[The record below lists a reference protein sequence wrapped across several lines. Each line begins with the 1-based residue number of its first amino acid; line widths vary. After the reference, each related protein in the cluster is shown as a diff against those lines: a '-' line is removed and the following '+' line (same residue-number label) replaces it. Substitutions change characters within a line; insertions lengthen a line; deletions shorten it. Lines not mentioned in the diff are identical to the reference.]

1 MGLIKDLVKI
11 LDEIKFQAG
20 VARDYSRE
28 IHMDPDRE
36 ELGEELKEILKK
48 IDDIEMYHFNEI
60 IDNVIELRYE
70 SSSNDS
76 DSLPILVEGDINMG
90 PGVND

>member
-1 MGLIKDLVKI
+1 MVLIKDLVKI

-36 ELGEELKEILKK
+36 ELREELKELKEILKK
-48 IDDIEMYHFNEI
+48 IDYIEMYHFNEI
-60 IDNVIELRYE
+60 IDNVIELQYGL
-70 SSSNDS
+70 SSNDS
-76 DSLPILVEGDINMG
+76 SEEEEK
-90 PGVND
+90 

>member
-11 LDEIKFQAG
+11 LNEIKFQAG

-36 ELGEELKEILKK
+36 ELREELKELKEILKK
-48 IDDIEMYHFNEI
+48 IDYIEMYHFTGI
-60 IDNVIELRYE
+60 KDNVIQLQYEL
-70 SSSNDS
+70 NDS
-76 DSLPILVEGDINMG
+76 EEEET
-90 PGVND
+90 